1 MLAAVTGVQ
10 PGFRLDLLGS
20 SYGAHA
26 QVCPHRSGCSCQK
39 FESASPEQFCE
50 IHLDLSLEEI
60 FQATTSGTDGMH
72 WCPADVLK
80 FLHSP
85 SGPHQWLL
93 SFSATIS
100 IEKAVD
106 ISIPSLA
113 AMGRISLAARISGAQ
128 MSILCQL
135 VSTTFPTKP
144 APLAK
149 PTMSSTNLLTKNLPS
164 STAKL

>member
-10 PGFRLDLLGS
+10 PGFRLDFW
-20 SYGAHA
+20 AAPTEHMHKFVHIVADVPA
-26 QVCPHRSGCSCQK
+26 QC
-39 FESASPEQFCE
+39 ESASPEQVCE

-113 AMGRISLAARISGAQ
+113 AMGRISLAARTSGAQ